1 MSILL
6 GLMVMVGL
14 LLFIVPGIWLGL
26 KYGQAMT
33 ALVDRNCGVIEA
45 FKCSSKITEG
55 HKAKLMLLGSAAL
68 GIILA
73 GLLALVVGVVFA
85 YPVAGLAWV
94 LGYRWMQLG
103 RQAVVDEV

>member
-1 MSILL
+1 
-6 GLMVMVGL
+6 MVMVGL

-26 KYGQAMT
+26 KYGQAMN

-45 FKCSSKITEG
+45 FKYSSKITEG

-103 RQAVVDEV
+103 RQAVVDGN